1 MKLLGNLV
9 LSLGI
14 LFSLSACGQESD
26 TVELNITGADYAG
39 TGIRAFRVKN
49 PDVPDAYGDG
59 GSMAPYGGGGIR
71 CCYQVPKQW
80 HEGLTAEIEVYYPL
94 KGKNGDE
101 MVEDLKKREAAGN
114 VTETFNV
121 SVPKYQTP
129 AAGTLWVQFMPDKEI
144 KVVVSDL
151 SPDHEDFPG
160 DVKGW
165 PVPSDEYRISLI
177 DRDLKLEKG
186 DLKLFIDS
194 LDEWTNEPSGE
205 SLRAA
210 WVSYEK
216 HFKDKIKSINGYK
229 DPRFLE
235 LLIKESKADIAAKEL
250 KIKRLKEYKES
261 ISER

>member
-14 LFSLSACGQESD
+14 LFSLTACGQEPD

-39 TGIRAFRVKN
+39 TGIRAFRVRN

-129 AAGTLWVQFMPDKEI
+129 AAGTLWVQFMPDKGI

-151 SPDHEDFPG
+151 SPDHEDYPG

-165 PVPSDEYRISLI
+165 PVPSDEYR
-177 DRDLKLEKG
+177 RQ
-186 DLKLFIDS
+186 
-194 LDEWTNEPSGE
+194 
-205 SLRAA
+205 
-210 WVSYEK
+210 
-216 HFKDKIKSINGYK
+216 KINQEIK
-229 DPRFLE
+229 FLE
-235 LLIKESKADIAAKEL
+235 SSKNNQQEDLNELERNSGTVLKSYWNVFSDIMHMAKEIKGFSDYQDPGFNDFL
-250 KIKRLKEYKES
+250 KSYLKAGIARDDRKIDIYRRS
-261 ISER
+261 RP

>member
-114 VTETFNV
+114 VTETFKV
-121 SVPKYQTP
+121 PVPKYRAP
-129 AAGTLWVQFMPDKEI
+129 AEGTLWVQFMPDKEI

-165 PVPSDEYRISLI
+165 PVPSDEYRINLI
-177 DRDLKLEKG
+177 DRDIGLAES
-186 DLKLFIDS
+186 DLKFSISRLK
-194 LDEWTNEPSGE
+194 EWKNEPTEKALKS
-205 SLRAA
+205 SWDA
-210 WVSYEK
+210 YKK
-216 HFKDKIKSINGYK
+216 HFEEELKSFNGYK
-229 DPRFLE
+229 DSRFLSY
-235 LLIKESKADIAAKEL
+235 LIRESEINIANAKEEIRKL
-250 KIKRLKEYKES
+250 KSYKES
-261 ISER
+261 LE

>member
-14 LFSLSACGQESD
+14 LFSLTACGQESD

-101 MVEDLKKREAAGN
+101 MSADLTKREATDN

-121 SVPKYQTP
+121 PVPKYQAP
-129 AAGTLWVQFMPDKEI
+129 AEGTLWVQFMPDKKI

-177 DRDLKLEKG
+177 DRDIKLAEDDLQFSINRLK
-186 DLKLFIDS
+186 
-194 LDEWTNEPSGE
+194 EWTNEPTDE
-205 SLRAA
+205 ALKSL
-210 WVSYEK
+210 WDTYKK
-216 HFKDKIKSINGYK
+216 HLKEEVEGFDGYK
-229 DPRFLE
+229 DPHFLSD
-235 LLIKESKADIAAKEL
+235 LIRKSKRNIAAEKR
-250 KIKRLKEYKES
+250 KIKKLKEYKES
-261 ISER
+261 LR

>member
-1 MKLLGNLV
+1 MKLLGTLV

-160 DVKGW
+160 DIKGW

-177 DRDLKLEKG
+177 DRDIKLAEDDLQSATSSLEELTNNPAKKSLKLYW
-186 DLKLFIDS
+186 D
-194 LDEWTNEPSGE
+194 T
-205 SLRAA
+205 
-210 WVSYEK
+210 YEK
-216 HFKDKIKSINGYK
+216 YLKEELEGFSGYE
-229 DPRFLE
+229 DPRFLSD
-235 LLIKESKADIAAKEL
+235 LIRKSKRNIADSKDEIKKL
-250 KIKRLKEYKES
+250 KTYKES
-261 ISER
+261 LE